1 MILIAAL
8 DNSDGLLF
16 NQRRQSQDRLLRQH
30 ILALIGPE
38 KLFLNEY
45 SADLFATEAK
55 PEQLHISEHFLTEAG
70 PGQYCLIENVSVQD
84 YKDKVE
90 KIIIFRWNRDYP
102 ADFYFD
108 IDLQQNW
115 QLESSADFVG
125 SSHDKITEETY
136 TRKG

>member
-55 PEQLHISEHFLTEAG
+55 PEQLHISEHFLTQAG

-125 SSHDKITEETY
+125 SSHDKITEETN

>member
-1 MILIAAL
+1 MQAY
-8 DNSDGLLF
+8 
-16 NQRRQSQDRLLRQH
+16 
-30 ILALIGPE
+30 E
-38 KLFLNEY
+38 
-45 SADLFATEAK
+45 
-55 PEQLHISEHFLTEAG
+55 
-70 PGQYCLIENVSVQD
+70 
-84 YKDKVE
+84 DKAE

>member
-1 MILIAAL
+1 MIIITAL
-8 DNSDGLLF
+8 DNNNGLLF

-30 ILALIGPE
+30 ILALIGQD

-45 SADLFATEAK
+45 SAESFANEAK
-55 PEQLHISEHFLTEAG
+55 QEQLHVSEHFLDEAG
-70 PGQYCLIENVSVQD
+70 KGQYCWVENVSVQD
-84 YKDKVE
+84 YESQAE
-90 KIIIFRWNRDYP
+90 KIIVFRWNRDYP

-108 IDLQQNW
+108 IDLTQNW
-115 QLESSADFVG
+115 QLENSVDFVG